1 MLPGPGYAPA
11 DFSRLTGIQP
21 DVLRKYRERGVF
33 APSAADARGRRRYG
47 ADQLGPGRL
56 LAALVGSGM
65 PVSRAAAVVA
75 TQDRGAVEEHLVA
88 VHGLLGQ
95 AREHLPVRGGAWRC
109 WVERTTVLT
118 VPLPEH
124 VSAEQLVFCARA
136 AQQDL
141 ADRLAR
147 RVDEL
152 PGWDSDAELLT
163 GPAVSVLPD
172 EDGSF
177 RMLRALLL
185 PVPPGAWPPGRLA
198 EERGSWSVT
207 GTSVGLDEA
216 LVRGAPGALVDRGG
230 VLDELVGSAS
240 RRGWGVPGPVRLLL
254 SADLC
259 SASPLVRLL

>member
-1 MLPGPGYAPA
+1 VLPGPGYAAA
-11 DFSRLTGIQP
+11 DFSRLTGIRP

-33 APSAADARGRRRYG
+33 TPSSADARGRRRYG
-47 ADQLGPGRL
+47 ADQLAPGRL

-65 PVSRAAAVVA
+65 PVGRAAAVVA
-75 TQDRGAVEEHLVA
+75 NQDRGAVEEHLV
-88 VHGLLGQ
+88 VVQGLLSR

-109 WVERTTVLT
+109 WVDRTTVLT

-124 VSAEQLVFCARA
+124 VTPEQLVLCART
-136 AQQDL
+136 AQEDL
-141 ADRLAR
+141 AVRLER

-172 EDGSF
+172 EDGTH
-177 RMLRALLL
+177 RLLRALLL
-185 PVPPGAWPPGRLA
+185 PVPSGAWPPGRLA
-198 EERGSWSVT
+198 EERGCWSVT
-207 GTSVGLDEA
+207 GTPVGLDEA
-216 LVRGAPGALVDRGG
+216 LGRGAPGALVDRGG